1 MFRFAAVHWPF
12 LGTSKIR
19 NISQYHCTDFLKFQ
33 YSSLFSPHSDD
44 TGKASCILYIG
55 YLIYEQFNMNTV
67 GRYEFSDQLPIDY
80 VIKCLSKMQKGLK

>member
-1 MFRFAAVHWPF
+1 MFRFAAVHWTF

-44 TGKASCILYIG
+44 TGKASCIL
-55 YLIYEQFNMNTV
+55 
-67 GRYEFSDQLPIDY
+67 
-80 VIKCLSKMQKGLK
+80 